1 MRKADIKVGDVLY
14 HDPARDWA
22 TPIWAD
28 APTDPVTV
36 TEIPARGGM
45 VRVSFTTHY
54 LSGAPTLEHKTVY
67 TTALRGP
74 YETCAAQVR
83 AAISAREA
91 AKRAHMAAKDADI
104 AEWVA
109 LQDRL
114 NHLGHGHDQIVST
127 RRGTITVPY
136 TVMDALLTAAETTR

>member
-1 MRKADIKVGDVLY
+1 MRKSDIKVGDVLY

-28 APTDPVTV
+28 GPTDPVMV
-36 TEIPARGGM
+36 TEVPARGGM
-45 VRVSFTTHY
+45 VRVSFTTRY

-74 YETCAAQVR
+74 YDECAAQVR

-91 AKRAHMAAKDADI
+91 AKVAAKEAKT
-104 AEWVA
+104 ASAVA
-109 LQDRL
+109 FFALRDRL
-114 NHLGHGHDQIVST
+114 EALGMRPYSNPSAGHVTLSYE
-127 RRGTITVPY
+127 VL
-136 TVMDALLTAAETTR
+136 DALLTAAEATR